1 MRTVEFEWNGQAR
14 HLCMNAA
21 ALFDIY
27 DKFGSD
33 KDVLDNI
40 RGNDRQSLNNLCWI
54 LWKLMEQG
62 ELVRRFQGHD
72 RCKIPVELEVRA
84 LLQPH
89 EYLAARMAVAQAVA
103 LGFAREVEDSAPQRI
118 DKGLL
123 ELEKKTEAAAGALTI
138 FGRLR
143 SFLASL
149 FRRLCS

>member
-1 MRTVEFEWNGQAR
+1 MKTVEFEWNGQACC
-14 HLCMNAA
+14 LCMNAA

-40 RGNDRQSLNNLCWI
+40 RGSDRQSLNNLCWI

-62 ELVRRFQGHD
+62 ELVRRFQGHE
-72 RCKIPVELEVRA
+72 RQRIPAEMEIRT
-84 LLQPH
+84 LLGPG
-89 EYLAARMAVAQAVA
+89 EYPAARLAVARAVA
-103 LGFAREVEDSAPQRI
+103 LGFAREVEDSEPRRI

-123 ELEKKTEAAAGALTI
+123 ELEKKTEGAAGAPTI

-149 FRRLCS
+149 CGRRCC